1 MIRPADQSDAEAL
14 TQLINRAFQVE
25 KFFIDTERISPPQTL
40 DYLRKGV
47 FLVNDDDGVIAAC
60 IYIELRGDRAY
71 FGLLSVDPERQR
83 AAIGKQMIAAAEAFC
98 REAGC
103 RFLDILVVNLRQE
116 LPPYYRKLG
125 YAESGTSEFPADVET
140 KMPCHFIQMT
150 KAL

>member
-60 IYIELRGDRAY
+60 VYVELRGDRAY

-98 REAGC
+98 LKFVLLIDRVSAC
-103 RFLDILVVNLRQE
+103 
-116 LPPYYRKLG
+116 
-125 YAESGTSEFPADVET
+125 
-140 KMPCHFIQMT
+140 
-150 KAL
+150 